1 MISGIIFG
9 LTAAFLMSLS
19 YVFSKRFMLRH
30 GSAFHLIL
38 YAQLW
43 QGIMGLILLFL
54 IHGKYDYAMLKDG
67 TFCWKHIGW
76 VVMTAAL
83 GMFGNFSFFRTL
95 RLLEASRLSSLL
107 GLKIIL
113 LGLICMTLLREQLN
127 WMHWSAI
134 LLATISA
141 VGMNFTGGKITW
153 KAGFW
158 LFMTLCGYAF
168 GDLAATALVRQIGGH
183 GIYPSLATAGLAAVV
198 QGIGMC
204 FLLMLKSV
212 PKNSGVIR
220 DSFPYALGWFASL
233 LFLYD
238 CFGNLGVLFGTILQS
253 ARGLISV
260 LIGALLLKFGLEE
273 YEPRVSRSAWIR
285 RFIMAILMIGAMS
298 LYAFAKN

>member
-1 MISGIIFG
+1 MF
-9 LTAAFLMSLS
+9 
-19 YVFSKRFMLRH
+19 
-30 GSAFHLIL
+30 
-38 YAQLW
+38 W
-43 QGIMGLILLFL
+43 
-54 IHGKYDYAMLKDG
+54 
-67 TFCWKHIGW
+67 GW
-76 VVMTAAL
+76 A
-83 GMFGNFSFFRTL
+83 GQFFFFWTQR
-95 RLLEASRLSSLL
+95 EVESSRLSSLL
-107 GLKIIL
+107 GLKIIVL
-113 LGLICMTLLREQLN
+113 SLIYVFFMQRQILPLQWVAVFMCAV
-127 WMHWSAI
+127 SAM
-134 LLATISA
+134 
-141 VGMNFTGGKITW
+141 GMNFTGGKITW

-158 LFMTLCGYAF
+158 LFMTVCGYAF
-168 GDLAATALVRQIGGH
+168 GDLAATALVRQIGGN